1 MKKNLIYMLLTCLLF
16 TMLACNDMDLF
27 PQDQLG
33 PDNFWKTELDIQSG
47 IAGVYTKLK
56 GGSMSWSRYGLDNIT
71 DNSYSWTTWSGIA
84 SIQSGS
90 IEATTGGIIS
100 DNYKAGYEGV
110 AACNNFMKNFP
121 IAKEN
126 AKLSEEKANAYEAE
140 VRFLRA
146 FFYFELVRFYG
157 DVPLYKEAIASVEA
171 SKVKQSPAS
180 EVYDFIYQ
188 DINFAVENLPD
199 IAYGSGHA
207 VKGSAQALKARIAL
221 FQGDWKTVENI
232 TRELIQSGQYRLADT
247 YQSIFIKREGQK
259 DNPEI
264 IFSITYLNPDYRHDA
279 EMVCYYQNE
288 IAPMDDLMK
297 CYNEN
302 DERLKEWYV
311 FTGIGEK
318 TFINPFGEEASTE
331 QAPLTGWILLK
342 HMDKYKKE
350 TYTYTNYDFRTDNDV
365 VILRYADVYLMYIEA
380 MMEQGNGTT
389 SDALAVKCM
398 NEIRERAGLSSVTSV
413 TRDEL
418 RLERRREL
426 AFEGLRHFD
435 LIRWKTAKEVMN
447 SLVTPAGK
455 CTFEDHM
462 YVWPFPLSEMD
473 VNPQLDQ
480 KSGYK

>member
-247 YQSIFIKREGQK
+247 YQSIFIKRRTEG
-259 DNPEI
+259 
-264 IFSITYLNPDYRHDA
+264 
-279 EMVCYYQNE
+279 
-288 IAPMDDLMK
+288 
-297 CYNEN
+297 
-302 DERLKEWYV
+302 
-311 FTGIGEK
+311 
-318 TFINPFGEEASTE
+318 
-331 QAPLTGWILLK
+331 
-342 HMDKYKKE
+342 
-350 TYTYTNYDFRTDNDV
+350 
-365 VILRYADVYLMYIEA
+365 
-380 MMEQGNGTT
+380 
-389 SDALAVKCM
+389 
-398 NEIRERAGLSSVTSV
+398 
-413 TRDEL
+413 
-418 RLERRREL
+418 
-426 AFEGLRHFD
+426 
-435 LIRWKTAKEVMN
+435 
-447 SLVTPAGK
+447 
-455 CTFEDHM
+455 
-462 YVWPFPLSEMD
+462 
-473 VNPQLDQ
+473 
-480 KSGYK
+480 